1 MPSSRGSRRM
11 WVGSVEAEVGAG
23 ERGHE
28 KSEDVKAFSM
38 NEGRFQ
44 GGMDD
49 EGSQAGVVEEISDG

>member
-1 MPSSRGSRRM
+1 M
-11 WVGSVEAEVGAG
+11 GAG